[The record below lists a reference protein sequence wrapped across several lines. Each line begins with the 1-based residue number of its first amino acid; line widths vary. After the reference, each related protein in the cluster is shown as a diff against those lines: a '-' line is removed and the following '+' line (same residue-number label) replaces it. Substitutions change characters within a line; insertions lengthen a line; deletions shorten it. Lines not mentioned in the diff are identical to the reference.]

1 LALTLIIVFFF
12 WRLAGA
18 IALQTLAFVVW
29 NIGTRT
35 PWTMLNDVRRGAR
48 EPRALL
54 GGNIALLV
62 GAIFMAAATVLL
74 FPVVAP
80 DIDLV
85 PVEIC
90 TLIVALAVEM
100 LIGNDLRRL
109 LRR

>member
-1 LALTLIIVFFF
+1 VLSPVVLYFF

-18 IALQTLAFVVW
+18 IVLQTLAFVVW
-29 NIGTRT
+29 NVGTRT
-35 PWTMLNDVRRGAR
+35 PWAAIGDLRRGIR
-48 EPRALL
+48 DPRTLF
-54 GGNIALLV
+54 GGIVAFVV
-62 GAIFMAAATVLL
+62 GAIFMAAATILL

-90 TLIVALAVEM
+90 TLLVALGIEM
-100 LIGNDLRRL
+100 LIGNDLRQL

>member
-1 LALTLIIVFFF
+1 MLTPVILFFF

-18 IALQTLAFVVW
+18 ISLQTLAFVVW

-35 PWTMLNDVRRGAR
+35 PWAVLSDVRRGVR
-48 EPRALL
+48 DPRALL
-54 GGNIALLV
+54 GGIVAFAV
-62 GAIFMAAATVLL
+62 GAIFMTAATILL

-80 DIDLV
+80 DLDLV

-90 TLIVALAVEM
+90 TLIIALAVEM